1 MKKIVFIIILSFLVK
16 PVFPLVDYAINYEYI
31 SKVLCENKAK
41 PELQCNGKCHLM
53 KELAKNTENEKSL
66 PTDKKGSTSEKEV
79 LYYEQ
84 ACTFCKAYKKCL
96 NNSAISPLYLNLY
109 SFLDTISVFKPPA
122 LILNN
127 IV

>member
-41 PELQCNGKCHLM
+41 PELQCNGKCYLM

-96 NNSAISPLYLNLY
+96 NNLAISPLYLNLY
-109 SFLDTISVFKPPA
+109 SFLDTNSVFKPPA

>member
-16 PVFPLVDYAINYEYI
+16 PVFPLIDYAINYEYI

-41 PELQCNGKCHLM
+41 PGLHCNGKCHLM

-79 LYYEQ
+79 LYFEEAY
-84 ACTFCKAYKKCL
+84 AFCTTCKKGL
-96 NNSAISPLYLNLY
+96 NNLAICKIKLK
-109 SFLDTISVFKPPA
+109 F
-122 LILNN
+122 
-127 IV
+127 

>member
-1 MKKIVFIIILSFLVK
+1 
-16 PVFPLVDYAINYEYI
+16 LVDYAINYEYI

-79 LYYEQ
+79 LYFAE
-84 ACTFCKAYKKCL
+84 ACAYCKAYKKCL
-96 NNSAISPLYLNLY
+96 NNMAISPLYLNLY
-109 SFLDTISVFKPPA
+109 SFLDINSVFKPPA

-127 IV
+127 NV